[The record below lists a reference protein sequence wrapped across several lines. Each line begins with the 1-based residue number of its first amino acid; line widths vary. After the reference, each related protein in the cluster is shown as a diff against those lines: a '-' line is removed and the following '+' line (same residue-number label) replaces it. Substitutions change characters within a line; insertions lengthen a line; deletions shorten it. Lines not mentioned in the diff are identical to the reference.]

1 MRKKAV
7 KAMLGLCMAVTV
19 ISSSVPCFAEDAAQ
33 AETQMDVS
41 ETVPEETVEESE
53 SDFIEGSA
61 LLSDYGYEKGT
72 ITEAGWMSSFLN
84 MQYVPK
90 DGITMAITEN
100 EKLAE
105 YYGRNGEDKKVAD
118 SEMAAMDKDGGYIQ
132 MSVEVNPNHESAADI
147 LAKFKTE
154 EKLELNGKDKEMK
167 LAGKTFLTV
176 SGVIDKERY
185 LLAVCTDQDNVVLAM
200 KVKYK
205 DSSARKDLMNGYAE
219 LDETGETVPENVVE
233 TEAAE
238 TESSVNTTMPEE
250 FEDSTVIGDETV
262 AE

>member
-1 MRKKAV
+1 
-7 KAMLGLCMAVTV
+7 
-19 ISSSVPCFAEDAAQ
+19 
-33 AETQMDVS
+33 
-41 ETVPEETVEESE
+41 
-53 SDFIEGSA
+53 
-61 LLSDYGYEKGT
+61 
-72 ITEAGWMSSFLN
+72 
-84 MQYVPK
+84 
-90 DGITMAITEN
+90 
-100 EKLAE
+100 
-105 YYGRNGEDKKVAD
+105 
-118 SEMAAMDKDGGYIQ
+118 MAAMDKDGGYIQ
-132 MSVEVNPNHESAADI
+132 MSVEVNPNHESATDI

-205 DSSARKDLMNGYAE
+205 DSSARKDLMNGFAE

>member
-1 MRKKAV
+1 
-7 KAMLGLCMAVTV
+7 
-19 ISSSVPCFAEDAAQ
+19 
-33 AETQMDVS
+33 
-41 ETVPEETVEESE
+41 
-53 SDFIEGSA
+53 
-61 LLSDYGYEKGT
+61 
-72 ITEAGWMSSFLN
+72 
-84 MQYVPK
+84 
-90 DGITMAITEN
+90 
-100 EKLAE
+100 
-105 YYGRNGEDKKVAD
+105 
-118 SEMAAMDKDGGYIQ
+118 MAAMDKDGGYIQ
-132 MSVEVNPNHESAADI
+132 MSVEVNPNHESATDI

-205 DSSARKDLMNGYAE
+205 DSSARKDLMNGFAE
-219 LDETGETVPENVVE
+219 LDETGETAPENVVE
-233 TEAAE
+233 TEATE
-238 TESSVNTTMPEE
+238 TESSANTTMPEE

>member
-1 MRKKAV
+1 
-7 KAMLGLCMAVTV
+7 
-19 ISSSVPCFAEDAAQ
+19 
-33 AETQMDVS
+33 
-41 ETVPEETVEESE
+41 
-53 SDFIEGSA
+53 
-61 LLSDYGYEKGT
+61 
-72 ITEAGWMSSFLN
+72 
-84 MQYVPK
+84 
-90 DGITMAITEN
+90 
-100 EKLAE
+100 
-105 YYGRNGEDKKVAD
+105 
-118 SEMAAMDKDGGYIQ
+118 
-132 MSVEVNPNHESAADI
+132 
-147 LAKFKTE
+147 
-154 EKLELNGKDKEMK
+154 MK

-205 DSSARKDLMNGYAE
+205 DSSARKDLMNGFAE